1 MPKWFAIGKR
11 PVSIKELNTSSI
23 LIYPN
28 PASDN
33 IEMNIEYFNPM
44 LKRGVEDQ
52 EEIKI
57 YNEIGECVMTTPSL
71 RDTPSEKGNIR
82 IDI

>member
-1 MPKWFAIGKR
+1 
-11 PVSIKELNTSSI
+11 
-23 LIYPN
+23 
-28 PASDN
+28 
-33 IEMNIEYFNPM
+33 MNIEYFNPM